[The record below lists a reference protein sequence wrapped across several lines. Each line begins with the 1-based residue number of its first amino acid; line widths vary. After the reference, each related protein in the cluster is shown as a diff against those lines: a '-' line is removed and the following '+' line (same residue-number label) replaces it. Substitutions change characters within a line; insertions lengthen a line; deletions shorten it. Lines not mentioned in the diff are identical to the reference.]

1 MIETVSQLM
10 GKGITV
16 LSSAQIDFSTSTRLV
31 QLVEAYGE
39 SVSLPFGITS
49 VVAHADN
56 LAVKVVDSN
65 PSSFDGVIF
74 AAVTPSNG
82 GTGSPFDVT
91 SRNGK
96 SSLVNTVGSGLIAGI
111 RLPTTLLSELE
122 TTTSPLR
129 LQMVL
134 YASSTLFE
142 TENRSLEMSNPEWVV
157 GSKISSLNQVG
168 PLMHEVEIALRHQ
181 KLGANEAAVCV
192 YWDPQANSRFGA
204 WLTDGCRLDETSS
217 NASIS
222 VCKCNHLTN
231 FAVLLVSPTCNGTEC
246 IERKLHL
253 EVYVGC
259 GVSLFFISLLF
270 IALSIIRKQR
280 TSTSMK
286 IQKHLAVSQIFILVP
301 FLAGIFRT
309 SPDGVC
315 QAVAAVLHFGLL
327 SATMW
332 LGTETLTFYVEQT
345 RMLGISWDTDLTKR
359 FFLAWGL
366 PLAVVIVL
374 IVVGVTTDVSIYGG
388 TEYCWIQHDAT
399 LITTFYMPFGV
410 LLVFNTVFLLL
421 IHRAIGKTP
430 PPAILLRLRADVITL
445 ILFLASV
452 LFGSLVVVGTAGEHL
467 ALRTLF
473 IIFSILHCATA
484 FLLQCLVNDEVRRKL
499 DTVLFTDKQMLAYSQ
514 STSRT
519 TLDHGSE
526 KGRSNATSVAGRD
539 VVWNYSVHNPW
550 IANDIEDYY
559 YQDIDKRAGQSRPRT
574 VVRSPYGS
582 PRGHEVYLSPDGKA
596 VYRPTM
602 SPRREGDTRYV
613 GQQGIREDLEWR
625 ERSNS
630 GREDASSRRS
640 LQKSSSGHSVD
651 RTVDRQQARALEDWP
666 TPQFM

>member
-1 MIETVSQLM
+1 MQVGEDVIETVSQLM

-231 FAVLLVSPTCNGTEC
+231 FAVLLV
-246 IERKLHL
+246 
-253 EVYVGC
+253 
-259 GVSLFFISLLF
+259 VS
-270 IALSIIRKQR
+270 
-280 TSTSMK
+280 
-286 IQKHLAVSQIFILVP
+286 H
-301 FLAGIFRT
+301 
-309 SPDGVC
+309 
-315 QAVAAVLHFGLL
+315 
-327 SATMW
+327 
-332 LGTETLTFYVEQT
+332 
-345 RMLGISWDTDLTKR
+345 
-359 FFLAWGL
+359 
-366 PLAVVIVL
+366 
-374 IVVGVTTDVSIYGG
+374 VT
-388 TEYCWIQHDAT
+388 
-399 LITTFYMPFGV
+399 
-410 LLVFNTVFLLL
+410 
-421 IHRAIGKTP
+421 
-430 PPAILLRLRADVITL
+430 
-445 ILFLASV
+445 
-452 LFGSLVVVGTAGEHL
+452 
-467 ALRTLF
+467 
-473 IIFSILHCATA
+473 
-484 FLLQCLVNDEVRRKL
+484 
-499 DTVLFTDKQMLAYSQ
+499 
-514 STSRT
+514 
-519 TLDHGSE
+519 
-526 KGRSNATSVAGRD
+526 
-539 VVWNYSVHNPW
+539 
-550 IANDIEDYY
+550 
-559 YQDIDKRAGQSRPRT
+559 
-574 VVRSPYGS
+574 
-582 PRGHEVYLSPDGKA
+582 
-596 VYRPTM
+596 
-602 SPRREGDTRYV
+602 
-613 GQQGIREDLEWR
+613 
-625 ERSNS
+625 
-630 GREDASSRRS
+630 
-640 LQKSSSGHSVD
+640 
-651 RTVDRQQARALEDWP
+651 
-666 TPQFM
+666 